1 MTDIGALR
9 ESPRRADAVEAGS
22 ERGFGFGFS
31 AVFAVVGLWPL
42 TGGGAVRMWA
52 LGLAGGFL
60 LAALAAPR
68 LLRPANRLW
77 FRFGQLL
84 HGIVTPVVLG
94 IIFFVTVVPTGW
106 LMRLFGKDPLNLRF
120 EPEAPSYWIRRN
132 PPGPE
137 PDTMK
142 NQF

>member
-22 ERGFGFGFS
+22 ERGFGFVFS

-120 EPEAPSYWIRRN
+120 EPEAPSYWIRRD